1 MDVDTSLLEY
11 LKMDVNELLKKPLA
25 LDFLVKKI
33 EDMVGIEPEIIESDR
48 GTQIY
53 LSIKTGQGMEL
64 LTQHL
69 KNSVGFNEETD
80 NVFISR
86 RRHVE
91 ALKKGW
97 DFVQSALLQLQNNQA
112 GELVA
117 EDLRQAQNSLSE
129 ITGEFTSD
137 DLLGKIFSNFCIG
150 K

>member
-1 MDVDTSLLEY
+1 MLIDAREPEHLSILSTLPAVTNITKIYNKIDLL
-11 LKMDVNELLKKPLA
+11 
-25 LDFLVKKI
+25 
-33 EDMVGIEPEIIESDR
+33 GIEPEIKEFDH

-69 KNSVGFNEETD
+69 KKSVGFNEETD

-86 RRHVE
+86 RRHIE
-91 ALKKGW
+91 ALTKASE
-97 DFVQSALLQLQNNQA
+97 FAQSALEQLQKNIA

-117 EDLRQAQNSLSE
+117 EDLRQAQNSLAE

-137 DLLGKIFSNFCIG
+137 DLLGKIFSDFCIG